1 MKLISTAVVVALAAL
16 VALGAQVPASSA
28 PHNPIYAHAHASAHF
43 IEFDT
48 ILQHSKC
55 SATAVGPHALLS
67 ATHCELGTNE
77 MELDGYTVEIGAKI
91 RDGMDHTI
99 FILPK
104 MDFADYSI
112 INQTLPEQGDDIF
125 YFGGPDKM
133 TDWFR
138 RGYVV
143 SVMKPDGPFSTPDD
157 PTIIA
162 FDSNGYPGDSGA
174 GIFNTQGEVEGVVTS
189 GIVFHAPD
197 AATRPNPDSLTAKF
211 MNAVAMKFTSEQ
223 LEKAAK

>member
-1 MKLISTAVVVALAAL
+1 MKLSSMAVLVALTAL
-16 VALGAQVPASSA
+16 VALGAQVPAPSA
-28 PHNPIYAHAHASAHF
+28 PHNSVYAHAHASAHF

-48 ILQHSKC
+48 ILAHSKC

-67 ATHCELGTNE
+67 ATHCELGTDE
-77 MELDGYTVEIGAKI
+77 LELDGYTVAIGAKI

-104 MDFADYSI
+104 TDFAGYAV

-143 SVMKPDGPFSTPDD
+143 GVTKPDELFSTPDD
-157 PTIIA
+157 PTVITY
-162 FDSNGYPGDSGA
+162 DSNGYMGDSGA
-174 GIFNTQGEVEGVVTS
+174 GIFNTRGEVESVVTS
-189 GIVFHAPD
+189 GIVFHVPD
-197 AATRPNPDSLTAKF
+197 AETRPNPDMLTAKF
-211 MNAVAMKFTSEQ
+211 MNAVAMKFTSAQIAEAT
-223 LEKAAK
+223 K